1 MTSVRR
7 TFSRIVL
14 WTSAALAV
22 WTLPVWTL
30 LAWTSP
36 AFAQDAGVVLVVDHV
51 GQVSLAGPGAPRSIA
66 TLAMLPAGAR
76 VQLER
81 ASTLTLLHVASGDEY
96 TLSGPGNVQVDAS
109 GVTASDGATSQRRA
123 ASSSKPM
130 KLRGDALAMGGVVM
144 RSGGLR
150 ARYPAGVLMAAPTRI
165 AWETLSSNARFKVEL
180 RDSAGTVLFTQ
191 AAQGSSMAFPAGVPL
206 KSDERY
212 TWTVMLENASMP
224 AAAPAS
230 ASSANFNL
238 APQDLRDEAQRLT
251 PDTGAAFSDRLVY
264 GLWLEQAGALGEARQ
279 VWQALAE
286 QRPDDDALVARAR
299 R

>member
-1 MTSVRR
+1 MTRSLIALPR
-7 TFSRIVL
+7 SSQRIYRVL
-14 WTSAALAV
+14 LRIALWISTAMM
-22 WTLPVWTL
+22 LSPV
-30 LAWTSP
+30 
-36 AFAQDAGVVLVVDHV
+36 FAQDLGVVLVVDHV
-51 GQVSLAGPGAPRSIA
+51 GQVTLATPGAPRSIA
-66 TLAMLPAGAR
+66 TLAVLPAGAR

-96 TLSGPGNVQVDAS
+96 TLSGPGAAQIETS

-123 ASSSKPM
+123 ASSTKPM
-130 KLRGDALAMGGVVM
+130 KLRSDALAMGGVVM

-150 ARYPAGVLMAAPTRI
+150 ARYPAGVLMAPPVCI
-165 AWETLSSNARFKVEL
+165 AWESLASNARFKVEL
-180 RDSAGTVLFTQ
+180 RDSAGTTLFTQ
-191 AAQGSSMAFPAGVPL
+191 PAQGLSLAFPAGVPL
-206 KSDERY
+206 KADEKY
-212 TWTVMLENASMP
+212 TWTVMLDN

-230 ASSANFNL
+230 AASATFSL

-251 PDTGAAFSDRLVY
+251 PDASAAFSDRLVY
-264 GLWLEQAGALGEARQ
+264 GLWLEQVGALGEARQ